1 MDALHNHILGAA
13 RRWFRKQV
21 AWRRHLH
28 QHPELSFGEFKTTS
42 YLRKTVRSLGLE
54 LMPLTME
61 TGLLAQLKGD
71 QPGPTVAMRT
81 DIDALPIVESTGLRY
96 RPKVE
101 GCMHAC
107 GHDMHM
113 AVVLGAAAVL
123 SEIREKIPGTV
134 RFIFQPAE
142 ESPPGGA
149 LPLIENGAMDGV
161 SMIFGLHVDPSVP
174 TGKIGLRDGVTM
186 ASVIDFDI
194 VIQGRGG
201 HAARPHD
208 AVDAIVT
215 AGELIH
221 ALQTIVAREIDPIS
235 PVAITIGRIEGGGA
249 RNVIAE
255 SVKLKGTA
263 RALSDKA
270 VRELPRRIKR
280 TAMAICQAR
289 GAKAEVT
296 FFPGYPVL
304 DNHPRANEI
313 FRKNFSALFGRGKI
327 VQTPLVLGGEDFA
340 RYLQLA
346 PGAMFRLGCRNPKIG
361 AVHPWHSSKFK
372 VDEKALVYGTALLCA
387 AVLDSLT
394 GDSL

>member
-1 MDALHNHILGAA
+1 
-13 RRWFRKQV
+13 
-21 AWRRHLH
+21 
-28 QHPELSFGEFKTTS
+28 
-42 YLRKTVRSLGLE
+42 
-54 LMPLTME
+54 MPIKMK

-81 DIDALPIVESTGLRY
+81 DIDALPITECTGLRY
-96 RPKVE
+96 RSRVE

-123 SEIREKIPGTV
+123 SEMREKIPGTV

-161 SMIFGLHVDPSVP
+161 STVFGLHVDPSVP
-174 TGKIGLRDGVTM
+174 TGKIGLRDGITM

-208 AVDAIVT
+208 AVDALVT
-215 AGELIH
+215 AGELIQ
-221 ALQTIVAREIDPIS
+221 ALQTIVA
-235 PVAITIGRIEGGGA
+235 VAITIGRIEGGGA

-255 SVKLKGTA
+255 SVILKGTA

-270 VRELPRRIKR
+270 ARELPKRIKR
-280 TAMAICQAR
+280 TAKAICQAR

-304 DNHPRANEI
+304 DNHPEVNEI
-313 FRKNFSALFGRGKI
+313 LR
-327 VQTPLVLGGEDFA
+327 
-340 RYLQLA
+340 
-346 PGAMFRLGCRNPKIG
+346 
-361 AVHPWHSSKFK
+361 
-372 VDEKALVYGTALLCA
+372 
-387 AVLDSLT
+387 
-394 GDSL
+394 

>member
-1 MDALHNHILGAA
+1 M
-13 RRWFRKQV
+13 
-21 AWRRHLH
+21 
-28 QHPELSFGEFKTTS
+28 
-42 YLRKTVRSLGLE
+42 
-54 LMPLTME
+54 
-61 TGLLAQLKGD
+61 
-71 QPGPTVAMRT
+71 
-81 DIDALPIVESTGLRY
+81 
-96 RPKVE
+96 
-101 GCMHAC
+101 
-107 GHDMHM
+107 
-113 AVVLGAAAVL
+113 
-123 SEIREKIPGTV
+123 
-134 RFIFQPAE
+134 
-142 ESPPGGA
+142 
-149 LPLIENGAMDGV
+149 
-161 SMIFGLHVDPSVP
+161 
-174 TGKIGLRDGVTM
+174 
-186 ASVIDFDI
+186 
-194 VIQGRGG
+194 
-201 HAARPHD
+201 
-208 AVDAIVT
+208 
-215 AGELIH
+215 
-221 ALQTIVAREIDPIS
+221 
-235 PVAITIGRIEGGGA
+235 
-249 RNVIAE
+249 IAE

-280 TAMAICQAR
+280 TTMAICQAR
-289 GAKAEVT
+289 GAKANVT

>member
-1 MDALHNHILGAA
+1 MDAIHNHILRAA
-13 RRWFRKQV
+13 RRWYRKQV
-21 AWRRHLH
+21 VWRRHLH

-42 YLRKTVRSLGLE
+42 YLRKTVRSLGLA
-54 LMPLTME
+54 LMPIKMK

-81 DIDALPIVESTGLRY
+81 DIDALPITECTGLRY
-96 RPKVE
+96 RSRVE

-123 SEIREKIPGTV
+123 SEMREKIPGTV

-161 SMIFGLHVDPSVP
+161 STVFGLHVDPSVP
-174 TGKIGLRDGVTM
+174 TGKIGLRDGITM

-215 AGELIH
+215 AGELIQ

-255 SVKLKGTA
+255 SVILKGTA

-270 VRELPRRIKR
+270 ARELPKRIKR
-280 TAMAICQAR
+280 TAKAICQAR

-304 DNHPRANEI
+304 DNHPEVNEI
-313 FRKNFSALFGRGKI
+313 LRKNFSSLFGRGKI
-327 VQTPLVLGGEDFA
+327 VTTPLVLGGEDFA

-346 PGAMFRLGCRNPKIG
+346 PGAMFRLGCRNPEIG
-361 AVHPWHSSKFK
+361 AIHPWHSSKFK

-394 GDSL
+394 GNSV